1 MCFTKLYKKWR
12 ALIHRKEYLFSA
24 FYVFSR
30 KLSVLDVIQV
40 DSQEKKKVGV
50 LWHNTWEID
59 QAKTNIWNLQ
69 RVTVMGGN
77 EFDDKLLEPCDDLL
91 LAEFGSLQTKLRK
104 HLINFNP
111 QQ

>member
-12 ALIHRKEYLFSA
+12 ALIHRKEYLFAA
-24 FYVFSR
+24 FYAFYR
-30 KLSVLDVIQV
+30 KLSVLDIIQV
-40 DSQEKKKVGV
+40 DSQEKKKVAV

-77 EFDDKLLEPCDDLL
+77 DFDDKLLEPRDDLL

-111 QQ
+111 